1 MNEKEKRMSLWE
13 RFSYGMGNF
22 GGNTGMMLVTS
33 FFMYYCTDSL
43 KLSSGVIGA
52 LLIVAKTLD
61 GISDILMGHIIN
73 LTRSKLGKSRFWL
86 ILCAIPYGIVVT
98 LLFYIPS
105 VIPKDLSYA
114 YLFIIYLLY
123 SAVFYTMFSISST
136 SLVALATKN
145 EKDRY
150 SMSMFYYA
158 LGGIPIVVMGF
169 VVTPF
174 VEWLGGGRQ
183 AWAIVALLVGAVSA
197 LTILWSG
204 MVVKELPADSAV
216 AQGQP
221 QKLSLVESVS
231 SLAAN
236 KYFWYLLII
245 NLAIYTYYGMQ
256 GAVGIYYCNHIL
268 NNESAFGWIN
278 LAIYAPMA
286 FLLYFVE
293 PIVNRFGIRRCN
305 VIGGMFA
312 VFGGLIAFINPHS
325 IGLVCIA
332 CLLGNIGIS
341 PQYITMNPLI
351 AEAAEYGQRKTGK
364 DVTTMLYS
372 CVSVGMKVG
381 TGIGTALVGVLLD
394 FSGYDP
400 ELVIQSAGTLNAIT
414 LMFLLAP
421 VIGYVLMAF
430 FFWKTDVDEVNRQT
444 RQMDG
449 C

>member
-1 MNEKEKRMSLWE
+1 MNQQEKRMPLWE

-52 LLIVAKTLD
+52 LLIISKTLD
-61 GISDILMGHIIN
+61 GLSDILMGHIIN

-86 ILCAIPYGIVVT
+86 ILCAIPYGIVVA
-98 LLFYIPS
+98 LLFYVPTA
-105 VIPKDLSYA
+105 IPKDLSYI
-114 YLFIIYLLY
+114 YLFVIYLLY

-145 EKDRY
+145 EQDRY

-158 LGGIPIVVMGF
+158 LGGIPIIIMGF
-169 VVTPF
+169 IVTPI
-174 VEWLGGGRQ
+174 VEWLGGGRR
-183 AWAIVALLVGAVSA
+183 AWAIVALVIGTISA

-204 MVVKELPADSAV
+204 LVVKELPEEND
-216 AQGQP
+216 
-221 QKLSLVESVS
+221 LSGRPKEKVKFTESVK
-231 SLAAN
+231 SLAGN

-245 NLAIYTYYGMQ
+245 NLAIYIYYGMQ

-268 NNESAFGWIN
+268 HDESMFGWIN

-293 PIVNRFGIRRCN
+293 PVVNRFGIRRCN
-305 VIGGMFA
+305 VIGGIFA
-312 VFGGLIAFINPHS
+312 VCGGLIAFIDPNS
-325 IGLVCIA
+325 AVLVCVA

-364 DVTTMLYS
+364 DVTTMLFS
-372 CVSVGMKVG
+372 AVSVGMKVG
-381 TGIGTALVGVLLD
+381 TGIGTALVGVMLD

-400 ELVIQSAGTLNAIT
+400 EIAVQSAGALNAIT

-430 FFWKTDVDEVNRQT
+430 FFWKTDVDEVNR
-444 RQMDG
+444 RER
-449 C
+449 